1 MKKVTITIAS
11 KDYTI
16 TLDEAF
22 AESFQRDL
30 EKFLGNKKGLDIKEL
45 LSAFVQKSYDNY
57 LQEKEINHLINTID
71 KI

>member
-22 AESFQRDL
+22 AESFQKDL
-30 EKFLGNKKGLDIKEL
+30 EHFLGNKKGLDTKEL

-57 LQEKEINHLINTID
+57 LQDKEICHILDTID
-71 KI
+71 SV